1 MGGLFGGTTR
11 ASDVKGRLDSAP
23 RGGLF
28 GGTTRASDVRPQRP
42 STTAP
47 HIDLTMHRQSW
58 HAVRLLSEKGRSK
71 QRGCRFSF
79 SEDRRF
85 DVLRVDIK
93 TTERNPTLQLGRAP
107 KAWMSHTVV
116 HVLFWQAFQ
125 QQRSIERLVFFGF
138 HVRVRVTQVGLRDVF
153 GKFCWTLLSVHHRP
167 RSGGATGFADLG

>member
-1 MGGLFGGTTR
+1 MIVHQGVSYLEVRPGHQTYAHSGRLPQHRTSISRCTGSHGTLFGFFQR
-11 ASDVKGRLDSAP
+11 KGAVN
-23 RGGLF
+23 RGVAGFL
-28 GGTTRASDVRPQRP
+28 
-42 STTAP
+42 
-47 HIDLTMHRQSW
+47 
-58 HAVRLLSEKGRSK
+58 
-71 QRGCRFSF
+71 F

-138 HVRVRVTQVGLRDVF
+138 DVRVRVTQVGLRDVF